1 MQGTEVCNY
10 NQLIKDRKRKI
21 FNACQFLIMDACLSL
36 NPLLTVVYLNTH
48 LKTAVQ
54 RRTAEKTLCADY
66 KVSQYK
72 YQIPFIMKFKKL
84 GEANPEKDFAL

>member
-10 NQLIKDRKRKI
+10 NQLIKDRKRKK
-21 FNACQFLIMDACLSL
+21 FNACQFLIIDACLSL

-48 LKTAVQ
+48 MNTAVH

-66 KVSQYK
+66 KIIQ
-72 YQIPFIMKFKKL
+72 
-84 GEANPEKDFAL
+84 

>member
-1 MQGTEVCNY
+1 
-10 NQLIKDRKRKI
+10 
-21 FNACQFLIMDACLSL
+21 MDACLSL

-84 GEANPEKDFAL
+84 GEANPENDFALKVALGVCFVLKRRLTSFHIFYYLM